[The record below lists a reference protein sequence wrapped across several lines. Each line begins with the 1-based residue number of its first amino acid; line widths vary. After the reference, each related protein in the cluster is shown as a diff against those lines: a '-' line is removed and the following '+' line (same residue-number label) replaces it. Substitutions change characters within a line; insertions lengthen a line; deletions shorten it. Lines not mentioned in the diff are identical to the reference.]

1 MKIEDEIKGR
11 FRNDYH
17 KGMINLV
24 FTTNQLNHQFQ
35 QFLKVHDLSIQ
46 QYNILRVLRGFGEQ
60 PRSINFIKERM
71 LDRNSDVSR
80 LVDRLFQRGLIRRTE
95 CNKDRRQKD
104 VEITQAGLE
113 ILGQMDKCEKKV
125 DTLLSNL
132 SLDEVQQLNVLL
144 DKIRDEKM

>member
-1 MKIEDEIKGR
+1 VKIEQELKGR

-17 KGMINLV
+17 KGMINLI

-35 QFLKVHDLSIQ
+35 QFLKVHKLSTQ

-60 PRSINFIKERM
+60 PRSINFLKERM

-80 LVDRLFQRGLIRRTE
+80 LVDRLYQRGLVRRTE
-95 CNKDRRQKD
+95 CNEDRRQKD
-104 VEITQAGLE
+104 VEITQTGLD
-113 ILGQMDKCEKKV
+113 ILSQMDECEKKL

-132 SLDEVQQLNVLL
+132 SPEEVQQLNFLL
-144 DKIRDEKM
+144 DKIRG

>member
-35 QFLKVHDLSIQ
+35 RFLKVHNLSIQ
-46 QYNILRVLRGFGEQ
+46 QYNILRVLRGFGDQ
-60 PRSINFIKERM
+60 SRSINFIKERM

-80 LVDRLFQRGLIRRTE
+80 LVDRLFQRALIRRTE
-95 CNKDRRQKD
+95 CNEDRRQKD
-104 VEITQAGLE
+104 VEITQTGLE
-113 ILGQMDKCEKKV
+113 ILGQMDECEKKV

-132 SLDEVQQLNVLL
+132 SLDEVKQLNFLL
-144 DKIRDEKM
+144 DKIRD

>member
-1 MKIEDEIKGR
+1 MKIEQELKGR

-17 KGMINLV
+17 KGMINLI

-35 QFLKVHDLSIQ
+35 QFLKVHKLSTQ

-60 PRSINFIKERM
+60 PRSINFLKERM

-80 LVDRLFQRGLIRRTE
+80 LVDRLYQRGLVRRTE
-95 CNKDRRQKD
+95 CNEDRRQKD
-104 VEITQAGLE
+104 VEITQTGLD
-113 ILGQMDKCEKKV
+113 ILSQMDECEKKL

-132 SLDEVQQLNVLL
+132 SPEEVQQLNFLL
-144 DKIRDEKM
+144 DKIRG